1 MSNIV
6 GQKFGKLTVIK
17 KTDERY
23 VDGSVLYLCKCD
35 CGKEIKTTSSR
46 LKSGHLKT
54 CGDPIHQIKSL
65 AGKKFGRLTVISY
78 AGRKN
83 DKTYWNCKCECGAM
97 TTADSY
103 SLKSGAI
110 VSCGCRRNETIS
122 IGQKAIR
129 SADIDGTNLVFISP
143 DRKIN
148 RNNKTGI
155 RGVSFITSKQKYR
168 AQITFKGKA
177 MSLGEFDNIEDAANA
192 RKQAEEELF
201 DSFLEE
207 HKNSSK

>member
-23 VDGSVLYLCKCD
+23 IDGSVLYLCRCE
-35 CGKEIKTTSSR
+35 CGKEIKSTSSR

-54 CGDPIHQIKSL
+54 CGDPIHQVEDL
-65 AGKKFGRLTVISY
+65 TGKKLGRLTVTSY
-78 AGRKN
+78 AGRKRG
-83 DKTYWNCKCECGAM
+83 KTYWNCLCECGN
-97 TTADSY
+97 TTVADAY
-103 SLKSGAI
+103 SLKNGSI
-110 VSCGCRRNETIS
+110 VSCGCRRLETITM
-122 IGQKAIR
+122 GQDTIR
-129 SADIDGTNLVFISP
+129 NSDIDGTNLKFISP
-143 DRKIN
+143 ERKLN
-148 RNNKTGI
+148 RNNTTGI

-177 MSLGEFDNIEDAANA
+177 ISLGDFDKIDDAAEA

-201 DSFLEE
+201 NTFLDEY
-207 HKNSSK
+207 KKTD

>member
-1 MSNIV
+1 MNDIV

-23 VDGSVLYLCKCD
+23 IDGSVLYLCRCE
-35 CGKEIKTTSSR
+35 CGKEIKSTSSR

-54 CGDPIHQIKSL
+54 CGDPIHQIEDL
-65 AGKKFGRLTVISY
+65 TDKKFGRLTVNSY

-83 DKTYWNCKCECGAM
+83 NKTYWNCTCECGN
-97 TTADSY
+97 TTIADAY
-103 SLKSGAI
+103 SLKNGSI
-110 VSCGCRRNETIS
+110 ISCGCRRHETIAM
-122 IGQKAIR
+122 GQDAIR
-129 SADIDGTNLVFISP
+129 NLDVDGTNLKFISP
-143 DRKIN
+143 DRKMN
-148 RNNKTGI
+148 RNNTTGI

-177 MSLGEFDNIEDAANA
+177 ISLGDFDSIEDAAEA

-201 DSFLEE
+201 STFLDE
-207 HKNSSK
+207 HKKID